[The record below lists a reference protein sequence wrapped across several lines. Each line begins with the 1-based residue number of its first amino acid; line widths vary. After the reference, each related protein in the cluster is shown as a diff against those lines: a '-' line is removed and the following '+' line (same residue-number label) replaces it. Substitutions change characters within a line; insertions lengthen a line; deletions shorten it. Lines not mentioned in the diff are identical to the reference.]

1 MGMDKLLGDARR
13 LGLGSS
19 LAVVQR
25 NLRLYG
31 WRSTLRKVVRR
42 FVAVDS
48 LYKHHERS
56 LQRQGIDAVDGAA
69 ELFGGPCVLVVGALD
84 LPQCKKYRVLQKVEY
99 CEHAGWSCH
108 YASYIDEARVLS
120 YLQVATTLILY
131 RVPAGPEFDV
141 YLAEARRLG
150 VQVLYD
156 IDDPIFDEE
165 VYSENRNLDYIEPGE
180 KQAILG
186 SAPLYRGAMAQAD
199 GLIFSTAYLAELARQ
214 QFAASVYVW
223 RNLLD
228 ATTLSAMEH
237 LPPAPPRDN
246 GRLVVAYCSGSRA
259 HEEDFRIAAPAL
271 LALLAEHENVVLRV
285 IGYAQLPAEF
295 DHFADRI
302 EARPFASYQQ
312 YMQSLA
318 GADLCIV
325 PLVPDR
331 FNACK
336 SAIRYLEAALC
347 EVPVVASS
355 VGQFT
360 EVIDS
365 GVNGVLVPGGAG
377 DWEAALAALVADAP
391 RRAALARAA
400 KRDVLSG
407 HRVVSPDVV
416 DTELVERIGIR

>member
-1 MGMDKLLGDARR
+1 MDKLLGDARR

-42 FVAVDS
+42 FIAVDS

-56 LQRQGIDAVDGAA
+56 LQRQGIAAVDGAA
-69 ELFGGPCVLVVGALD
+69 ALFGSPCVLVVGALD

-99 CEHAGWSCH
+99 CENAGWSCH
-108 YASYIDEARVLS
+108 YASYLDEARVLS
-120 YLQVATTLILY
+120 YLQVATTLICY

-156 IDDPIFDEE
+156 IDDPIFDDG
-165 VYSENRNLDYIEPGE
+165 VYRENRNLDYIEPAE
-180 KQAILG
+180 KEAILG
-186 SAPLYRGAMAQAD
+186 SAPLYRSAMAQAD
-199 GLIFSTAYLAELARQ
+199 GLVFSTAYLAELARQ
-214 QFAASVYVW
+214 QFDAPVFVW
-223 RNLLD
+223 RNLVD

-237 LPPAPPRDN
+237 LPPTPPRDD
-246 GRLVVAYCSGSRA
+246 GRVVLAYCSGSRA
-259 HEEDFRIAAPAL
+259 HEEDFRVAAPAL
-271 LALLAEHENVVLRV
+271 VALLSVHDNLVLRV
-285 IGYAQLPAEF
+285 IGYAQMPAEF
-295 DHFADRI
+295 ERFSHRI
-302 EARPFASYQQ
+302 EERPFASYQQ
-312 YMQSLA
+312 YMQALA

-360 EVIDS
+360 QVIDS
-365 GVNGVLVPGGAG
+365 GVNGVLVSGGAG
-377 DWEAALAALVADAP
+377 DWEAALAALVDDAP
-391 RRAALARAA
+391 RRAALAAAA

-407 HRVVSPDVV
+407 HRVVSPGVV
-416 DTELVERIGIR
+416 DAGLVDRIGLK